1 MFESK
6 PTDDVHLVERYR
18 YDPKAGIGL
27 VLLAAIFIALTPSMA
42 KLAYQ
47 ADANTLA
54 VVTCRC
60 VSAALGIGAYMMVT
74 GRKLAFVFRDYP
86 LGPLTG
92 TAQAFGS
99 LGLLLAVAYIDA
111 GLAFLIVF
119 FHPFL
124 VAIVEHNRGNTELRP
139 IHVILIGCALSGLA
153 LAVTA
158 GLGVSN
164 YFGVGAAVL
173 GAIATTVMVVSMSDA
188 SKKTNVLSASFSMM
202 FWASIYYV
210 AASVI
215 GPPLGFLDAM
225 IWPNTTTGWLG
236 MAGTGLSFTI
246 GYLLF
251 FAGAKTIGITRASVL
266 SIIEPVLA
274 LVFAM
279 ILLGEWIT
287 LFQWFGVALVVGSLL
302 VFERLQTK

>member
-202 FWASIYYV
+202 FWASIY
-210 AASVI
+210 
-215 GPPLGFLDAM
+215 
-225 IWPNTTTGWLG
+225 
-236 MAGTGLSFTI
+236 
-246 GYLLF
+246 
-251 FAGAKTIGITRASVL
+251 
-266 SIIEPVLA
+266 
-274 LVFAM
+274 
-279 ILLGEWIT
+279 
-287 LFQWFGVALVVGSLL
+287 
-302 VFERLQTK
+302 